1 MCPWVYTCTPWCDY
15 ANLGVHMRTWV
26 HICAPGCIYA
36 NLGVYTCPW
45 VYIRTLGCVDLS
57 GVGPR
62 PPTPGCRVEWD
73 SNQPGRR
80 DSQRHQSGTLAWDI
94 FQFSRL
100 PKSKMRLCYGTSS
113 KFSPLGHH
121 NLAVWH
127 GTSSN
132 FGPLEYQSVLCCV
145 LLCCVCVLT
154 VSLLEVGRGIG
165 APAVVPSSRFAR

>member
-1 MCPWVYTCTPWCDY
+1 MCPWVYICKPPWVYTCTPWC
-15 ANLGVHMRTWV
+15 
-26 HICAPGCIYA
+26 IYVP
-36 NLGVYTCPW
+36 LGVYTHPW
-45 VYIRTLGCVDLS
+45 VCRSVGCRVEA
-57 GVGPR
+57 PA
-62 PPTPGCRVEWD
+62 PGCRVDWD

-100 PKSKMRLCYGTSS
+100 PKSKVRVCHGTSS

-132 FGPLEYQSVLCCV
+132 CGPLKYQYVLCCV
-145 LLCCVCVLT
+145 VLCCVVLCCVVLC
-154 VSLLEVGRGIG
+154 
-165 APAVVPSSRFAR
+165 